1 MEAELVLLRRF
12 TRTGDAEAFREIVRR
27 HAGLVYG
34 AALRILQDV
43 DRAADVA
50 QETFLQLTKD
60 AATVTGSLPGWLHRV
75 ATHKAIDAWRRDVT
89 RRQRESQ
96 YAASRP
102 REVAEWKDLSAC
114 IDEGLNALDTETR
127 EILVA
132 HFLEGQTTRQIAG
145 AMGISQATVSRRM
158 DAGVTTLRRVLQ
170 TRGLLVAAG
179 ALGTLL
185 TENAVQAAPQALLGE
200 LGKMALAGGPA
211 AAASAGGSW
220 LAQTTG
226 AAVLAGIKAKAV
238 AVAAVGAIAVGSVV
252 TYHEVTKP
260 SGGSAIT
267 RTQPAPR
274 SSNPALRSAASTAG
288 RNVAADAPSQF
299 VPWWSQSA
307 VDTGADQT
315 DLPIASETQTP
326 AADTPTPGAQADAE
340 GDADGFTLAS
350 APHAD
355 PNEQEVVPA
364 GGLMGGGMMGG
375 MGMGTYSD
383 VHPNDVDDDDPDR

>member
-43 DRAADVA
+43 DRASDVA

-75 ATHKAIDAWRRDVT
+75 ATHKAIAAWRKDVT
-89 RRQRESQ
+89 RKQRESQ

-102 REVAEWKDLSAC
+102 REVAEWKDLSAS
-114 IDEGLNALDTETR
+114 IDEGLNALDTEMR

-145 AMGISQATVSRRM
+145 AMGISQATVSRRI
-158 DAGVTTLRRVLQ
+158 DSGVTTLRRILQ

-200 LGKMALAGGPA
+200 LGKMALAGAPA
-211 AAASAGGSW
+211 AAASTGGSW
-220 LAQTTG
+220 LAQTVGG
-226 AAVLAGIKAKAV
+226 AALAGVRAKAV
-238 AVAAVGAIAVGSVV
+238 AIAAVGAIAVGSVV
-252 TYHEVTKP
+252 AYHEVTKP
-260 SGGSAIT
+260 SSNTGIT

-274 SSNPALRSAASTAG
+274 PSNPALRPTVSTAG
-288 RNVAADAPSQF
+288 RNVPADAPSQF
-299 VPWWSQSA
+299 VPWWSQEA
-307 VDTGADQT
+307 GGADLT
-315 DLPIASETQTP
+315 ELPVASEAQTP
-326 AADTPTPGAQADAE
+326 AADTPMPGAAADTE
-340 GDADGFTLAS
+340 GDADGFALAS
-350 APHAD
+350 DPHAD
-355 PNEQEVVPA
+355 PNGEEVVPA

-375 MGMGTYSD
+375 MGMGAYRD
-383 VHPNDVDDDDPDR
+383 VYPNDVDDDNPDK